1 MTTVVIA
8 SGEITNGCSC
18 FDENDIDASY
28 TCYGSCWED
37 ALEDFAMATED
48 FRDSNETGWWKVEDL
63 RLWNGQVSGYF
74 HAKYDAIADILRGMT
89 VNSEWTMRY
98 AVFSDRV
105 EFNLSHHDAPLGS
118 ASTLRCVSDDER
130 EEMGLY

>member
-1 MTTVVIA
+1 
-8 SGEITNGCSC
+8 
-18 FDENDIDASY
+18 
-28 TCYGSCWED
+28 
-37 ALEDFAMATED
+37 MATED

-63 RLWNGQVSGYF
+63 RLWNGQVSGYYY
-74 HAKYDAIADILRGMT
+74 AKYDAIADILRGMT

-118 ASTLRCVSDDER
+118 ASTLRCVSEDER